1 MLPSASEAAGPALCV
16 SSRQRAACSVTCICM
31 ERIHRAQGK
40 FSCCEQRVKILHD
53 KWCLSPSASQ
63 FCHARN
69 SNSPAHSSY
78 DALSLVMGILS
89 EPAVEPRRP
98 L

>member
-1 MLPSASEAAGPALCV
+1 MLPSGLEAAGPALCV

-53 KWCLSPSASQ
+53 KWCPSLSASQ
-63 FCHARN
+63 FCHVRN
-69 SNSPAHSSY
+69 SDSPAHTSC